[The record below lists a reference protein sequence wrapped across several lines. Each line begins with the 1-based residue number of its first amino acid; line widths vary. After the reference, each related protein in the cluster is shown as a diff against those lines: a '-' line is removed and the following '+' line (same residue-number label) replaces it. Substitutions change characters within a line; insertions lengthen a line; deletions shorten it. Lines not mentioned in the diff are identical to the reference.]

1 MEGGNPAIR
10 TLLFLVL
17 LMINGVF
24 SGNEAAYG
32 ELNESRVQKKAE
44 EGNKKAAR
52 VLKILQAPGNFRNAA
67 ALVVTSVA
75 MIAGA
80 FIVHL
85 FYTMAR
91 DAVWAG
97 FSQVDPKLTA
107 ASYRNCDYGGFDFR
121 YFDFRNHCSQENR
134 CEIQ

>member
-75 MIAGA
+75 MIGRCLYRA
-80 FIVHL
+80 FILHH
-85 FYTMAR
+85 
-91 DAVWAG
+91 G
-97 FSQVDPKLTA
+97 Q
-107 ASYRNCDYGGFDFR
+107 
-121 YFDFRNHCSQENR
+121 R
-134 CEIQ
+134 CGLGRIFTG